1 MNDNYPAGRKNSG
14 HLGRRG
20 GGRKEGREG
29 KERGKG
35 KNIRPERSGEEI
47 N

>member
-1 MNDNYPAGRKNSG
+1 MIITQQEGRTVG
-14 HLGRRG
+14 IWADEG